1 VLNLG
6 RAFGPLREHERLL
19 MISIS
24 TVLVMAGQGVVA
36 PILPAFAQSFGVS
49 TFVIGLTLTS
59 FALARMVLN
68 VPLGL
73 LSDRR
78 RRRVLLVGGP
88 VVTAV
93 GMFGSGFAPDIW
105 QLLAWRFVAGAGSA
119 MYMTGAQ
126 IYLVDVST
134 PQTRAM
140 FLGTNQMAISLGV
153 SVGPGVGGL
162 MAEALGLRAPF
173 YLVGLAALI
182 AAAYAY
188 WRLPE
193 TRHLALSEGTFSEG
207 ASADGGTP
215 ALEWSESGERPWL
228 RMIRSRRFAAVAFV
242 TMMIFFTRGA
252 ARQTLMPLIAIDEL
266 GFSTGALGGF
276 LMATS
281 LMLMVLLPVAAF
293 TADRFGRT
301 AAILPG
307 GLLIGVALF
316 GVAASDTVLPFVVS
330 GLVLSLGFGMAG
342 PAPAAYASEIAPPE
356 LRGLAMGL
364 YRTSGDFGLLVG
376 APLLGLIADSAGFG
390 WALST
395 NALLM
400 IVAVVC
406 FAIVAGSGRA
416 TATRRE
422 RAGGATG

>member
-1 VLNLG
+1 MLGLG
-6 RAFGPLREHERLL
+6 RAFRPLREHERLL

-36 PILPAFAQSFGVS
+36 PILPSFAQSFGVS
-49 TFVIGLTLTS
+49 TFMIGLTLTS

-78 RRRVLLVGGP
+78 GRRVLLVGGP
-88 VVTAV
+88 IVTAV

-105 QLLAWRFVAGAGSA
+105 QLLAWRFVAGAGSS

-153 SVGPGVGGL
+153 SLGPGIGGIT
-162 MAEALGLRAPF
+162 AELFGLRAPF
-173 YLVGLAALI
+173 HLVGAAALV
-182 AAAYAY
+182 AAVYAY

-193 TRHLALSEGTFSEG
+193 TRHLALSEPREEPDDRS
-207 ASADGGTP
+207 TP
-215 ALEWSESGERPWL
+215 APAGRAWV
-228 RMIRSRRFAAVAFV
+228 RMIRSRGFVAVALV
-242 TMMIFFTRGA
+242 TTMIFFTRGA
-252 ARQTLMPLIAIDEL
+252 ARQTLIPLIAIDDL
-266 GFSTGALGGF
+266 GFSEGALGGF
-276 LMATS
+276 LMASS
-281 LMLMVLLPVAAF
+281 LLLMVLLPAAAF
-293 TADRFGRT
+293 IADRFGRT

-307 GLLIGVALF
+307 GLIIGVALF
-316 GVAASDTVLPFVVS
+316 GVAASEAVLPFVVS
-330 GLVLSLGFGMAG
+330 GLVLSVGFGILG

-364 YRTSGDFGLLVG
+364 YRTAGDFGLLVG
-376 APLLGLIADSAGFG
+376 APLLGLIADAGGFG

-395 NALLM
+395 NGLLM
-400 IVAVVC
+400 IGAVVF
-406 FAIVAGSGRA
+406 FALAAGAARPARTVSP
-416 TATRRE
+416 T
-422 RAGGATG
+422 